1 MKEATRSPV
10 RKIIK
15 LLTFDILS
23 VFPSLRYLAKT
34 RSSMTTATTFSRQN
48 DVVLRQ
54 RTTDLVL
61 RKSLLVVVLVL
72 ECKGFYYLHWM

>member
-48 DVVLRQ
+48 DVVLRW